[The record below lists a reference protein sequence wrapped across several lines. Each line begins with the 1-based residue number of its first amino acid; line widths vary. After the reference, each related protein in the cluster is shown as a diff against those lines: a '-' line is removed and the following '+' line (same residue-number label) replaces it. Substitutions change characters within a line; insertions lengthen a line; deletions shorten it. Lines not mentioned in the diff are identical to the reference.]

1 MSGKSIR
8 DMSLKADA
16 SNESYRQ
23 ILRSTTILGGASFIN
38 IVLRI
43 LRTKFLAI
51 LLGPTG
57 IGLWA
62 IFNSIAEVAGAV
74 AAMGIDS
81 SGVKRVAEAA
91 GSREQEKLSRTIHA
105 LRRAIW
111 CLGVGGMILVILL
124 SPLISQFTFGND
136 EHSFEIMLLS
146 IVIVCGTIM
155 NGEIALIQGMRRVGD
170 LAKVNILGALGGTL
184 LAVPIV
190 YVWGQKGVV
199 PSLIAVSG
207 ISLLGTWWYARKI
220 EVTRV
225 RMAWAEVLREVK
237 PVLTLGAAVMGS
249 VFVYRGTP
257 YLVNVLVTRRIG
269 LEAVGLLQA
278 ATVLSSI
285 YVGFII
291 DSMGKDYLPRLSA
304 IASDDAACNKLV
316 NEQLKIAM
324 LIAVPGIVATLTFA
338 PLILQVF
345 YSSEFIAAF
354 EILRWQIMGILL
366 QVASWPIFSILLAKG
381 YGKLFFATFA
391 ISNTLYVGLAV
402 VGISYAGL
410 NGAGMAFFGM
420 WAFYAMIIYSIAKY
434 LTGFTCSSANARVA
448 LVTFPAVGGVFVS
461 GFLFNPF
468 WSMIIGGT
476 MLIALCFYSL
486 KSLSGV
492 MGPGGLLPFLKSSK
506 ALV

>member
-1 MSGKSIR
+1 MNGKSKR
-8 DMSLKADA
+8 DMDLKTDR
-16 SNESYRQ
+16 SNGSYRQ
-23 ILRSTTILGGASFIN
+23 ILRSTTILGGASVIN

-51 LLGPTG
+51 LLGPAG

-62 IFNSIAEVAGAV
+62 IFNSIAEVAGTV
-74 AAMGIDS
+74 AAMGIDT
-81 SGVKRVAEAA
+81 SGVKKVAEVA
-91 GSREQEKLSRTIHA
+91 GGREQEKLARTIHA
-105 LRRAIW
+105 LRRTLW
-111 CLGVGGMILVILL
+111 CLGAGGMILVALL

-136 EHSFEIMLLS
+136 EHSYEIMLLS

-155 NGEIALIQGMRRVGD
+155 NGEITMIQGMRRVGD
-170 LAKVNILGALGGTL
+170 LAKVNIFGALWGTL

-199 PSLIAVSG
+199 PSLIAVSA
-207 ISLLGTWWYARKI
+207 ISLVSTWWYTRKI
-220 EVTRV
+220 QVTRV
-225 RMAWAEVLREVK
+225 RMAWAEVWREVK
-237 PVLTLGAAVMGS
+237 PVLILGAAVMGS
-249 VFVYRGTP
+249 IFVFRGTP
-257 YLVNVLVTRRIG
+257 YLVNVLITRQIG

-304 IASDDAACNKLV
+304 IANDDAACNKLV
-316 NEQLKIAM
+316 NEQFEIAI

-345 YSSEFIAAF
+345 YSSDFISAF

-381 YGKLFFATFA
+381 YGKLFFATMA
-391 ISNTLYVGLAV
+391 MSNALYVGLAV

-420 WAFYAMIIYSIAKY
+420 WAFYAIIIYIIAKY
-434 LTGFTCSSANARVA
+434 LTGFTWSSANARVA

-476 MLIALCFYSL
+476 MVIAMAFYSIRTL
-486 KSLSGV
+486 LGI
-492 MGPGGLLPFLKSSK
+492 MGPGGLLPLLRSSK
-506 ALV
+506 AHV